1 MCQRAKIGFK
11 MSSSCVSSQR
21 CHLLLKSLEALLC
34 HELATQVNTSLW
46 GQNELHNDWGDEL
59 FTRRLPLKIGNEQRY
74 GCHQAR
80 QPLQQ
85 TLCMPTG
92 LTQKNIEFLSFDMQQ
107 KMNSTMR
114 IYCISWCLKFIFIF
128 RKVVSFFI
136 QVSKD
141 CNEKNDPG

>member
-59 FTRRLPLKIGNEQRY
+59 FTRRLPLKIGNEQRC
-74 GCHQAR
+74 GCHQAATATNIMHAHR
-80 QPLQQ
+80 
-85 TLCMPTG
+85 